1 MTSFF
6 QFRFKQPF
14 LLFLLVV
21 LVPMTMLAQ
30 KTISGKV
37 VSDET
42 QQPLSGASV
51 TLKKSG
57 KVITAD
63 ASGSFSVQADE
74 QEMLTISNVGYIS
87 MDVKA
92 ADAGLVLLKPD
103 SRNMSEVVITAL
115 GIKKDKKKLG
125 YAIQEIKG
133 DELTV
138 ARETNVVNQL
148 AGKVEETSRLILA
161 MARALLIRMI
171 LNP

>member
-6 QFRFKQPF
+6 QLRFKQPF
-14 LLFLLVV
+14 FLFLLVV
-21 LVPMTMLAQ
+21 LMPMTMLAQ

-37 VSDET
+37 VSDDT

-51 TLKKSG
+51 TVKKSG

-74 QEMLTISNVGYIS
+74 QEVLTISNVGYIS
-87 MDVKA
+87 LDVKA
-92 ADAGLVLLKPD
+92 ADAGLVMLKPD

-133 DELTV
+133 EELTV
-138 ARETNVVNQL
+138 ARETNVVISWRV
-148 AGKVEETSRLILA
+148 K
-161 MARALLIRMI
+161 
-171 LNP
+171 